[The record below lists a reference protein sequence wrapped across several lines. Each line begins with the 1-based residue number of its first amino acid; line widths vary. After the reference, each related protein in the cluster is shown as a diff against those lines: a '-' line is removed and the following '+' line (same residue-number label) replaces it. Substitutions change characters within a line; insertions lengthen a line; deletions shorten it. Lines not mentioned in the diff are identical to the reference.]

1 MEFIIDGAHHGKTV
15 LSYVKY
21 TLRISSR
28 MLTVLKQ
35 TEDGITVNGEHV
47 TVRRILSEGDVLGIA
62 IDDTAE
68 RASHNV
74 PPSDIPLDV
83 LYEDAH
89 VIAMNKPPH
98 MPTHPSHNHHDDT
111 LANALA
117 HRYAKAGVPFVFR
130 PMGRL
135 DRNTSGIVL
144 AAKDKVAS
152 GTLTAAIKAGEV
164 HKTYLAIVTGEL
176 PVDGQVHTI
185 ECGIRRMADS
195 VIMRTTCPDST
206 DPSEA
211 SVTDYEVL
219 DAQGGLSLV
228 RVKPR
233 TGRTHQ
239 IRVHFAYIGHP
250 LLGDE
255 VYSPSKCRFEERHPR
270 LFDGQALHATRLT
283 LTHPET
289 GERMSFDAPLPEN
302 FQKALELLRAEYNQ

>member
-117 HRYAKAGVPFVFR
+117 HRYAEAGVPFVFR

-195 VIMRTTCPDST
+195 VVMRTTCPDST

-250 LLGDE
+250 LLGDDL
-255 VYSPSKCRFEERHPR
+255 YGTPDERIDRH
-270 LFDGQALHATRLT
+270 ALHALS
-283 LTHPET
+283 LE
-289 GERMSFDAPLPEN
+289 FPLP
-302 FQKALELLRAEYNQ
+302 FAEARKCVEAPVAPDMLSLIQHYFPRYS

>member
-1 MEFIIDGAHHGKTV
+1 MEFVIDQAHHGKTV
-15 LSYVKY
+15 LSYIRH
-21 TLRISSR
+21 TLQISSR

-35 TEDGITVNGEHV
+35 TENGITVDGEHV
-47 TVRRILSEGDVLGIA
+47 TVRRVLCQGNVLRLA

-68 RASHNV
+68 HASHNI
-74 PPSDIPLDV
+74 PPADIPLEIV
-83 LYEDAH
+83 YEDAH

-117 HRYAKAGVPFVFR
+117 YRYAQEGVPFVFR

-152 GTLTAAIKAGEV
+152 GMLTSAIKAGEV
-164 HKTYLAIVTGEL
+164 QKTYLAIVTGEL
-176 PVDGQVHTI
+176 PADGKTHTI

-195 VIMRTTCPDST
+195 VIMRTTCEDST

-211 SVTDYEVL
+211 SITDYEVL
-219 DAQGGLSLV
+219 AAAEGLSLV

-255 VYSPSKCRFEERHPR
+255 LYGTPDARIDRH
-270 LFDGQALHATRLT
+270 ALHALS
-283 LTHPET
+283 LEFPVPFAQ
-289 GERMSFDAPLPEN
+289 ERICVSAPLWEDMLDLIHQYFP
-302 FQKALELLRAEYNQ
+302 RYS

>member
-1 MEFIIDGAHHGKTV
+1 MEFIIDQAHHGKTV

-35 TEDGITVNGEHV
+35 TEDGITVNGDHV
-47 TVRRILSEGDVLGIA
+47 TVRRILSEGDVLGLA

-135 DRNTSGIVL
+135 DRNTSGVVL

-176 PVDGQVHTI
+176 PVDGVTHTI

-195 VIMRTTCPDST
+195 VIMRTTCPEST

-250 LLGDE
+250 LLGEDL
-255 VYSPSKCRFEERHPR
+255 YGTPDNRIDRH
-270 LFDGQALHATRLT
+270 ALHALSLEFPVPFT
-283 LTHPET
+283 
-289 GERMSFDAPLPEN
+289 DASKCIAAPVAPDMLSLIQHYFP
-302 FQKALELLRAEYNQ
+302 RYS

>member
-1 MEFIIDGAHHGKTV
+1 MDFIIDKAHHGKTV
-15 LSYVKY
+15 LSYVRH

-35 TEDGITVNGEHV
+35 TENGITVGGEHV
-47 TVRRILSEGDVLGIA
+47 TVRRVLAEGDVLGLA

-74 PPSDIPLDV
+74 PPSNIPLDV

-89 VIAMNKPPH
+89 VIALNKPPF

-117 HRYAKAGVPFVFR
+117 YRYAQSGTPFVFR

-135 DRNTSGIVL
+135 DRNTSGVVL

-152 GTLTAAIKAGEV
+152 GALTAAIKAGKV
-164 HKTYLAIVTGEL
+164 QKTYLAIVTGEL
-176 PVDGQVHTI
+176 PVDGKTHTI

-195 VIMRTTCPDST
+195 VIMRITCPDST

-211 SVTDYEVL
+211 SITDFEVL

-239 IRVHFAYIGHP
+239 IRVHFAHIGHP
-250 LLGDE
+250 LLGDDL
-255 VYSPSKCRFEERHPR
+255 YGTPDERIGRH
-270 LFDGQALHATRLT
+270 ALHALS
-283 LTHPET
+283 LE
-289 GERMSFDAPLPEN
+289 FPLPFAEERICIN
-302 FQKALELLRAEYNQ
+302 APVAQDMLALIHQYFPRYS

>member
-1 MEFIIDGAHHGKTV
+1 MEFIIDQEHHGRTV
-15 LSYVKY
+15 LSYVRH

-35 TEDGITVNGEHV
+35 TENGITVNGEHV
-47 TVRRILSEGDVLGIA
+47 TVRRVLAQGDTLSLA

-74 PPSDIPLDV
+74 PPSNIPLDV

-89 VIAMNKPPH
+89 VIAINKPPF

-117 HRYAKAGVPFVFR
+117 YSYAQDGVPFVFR

-135 DRNTSGIVL
+135 DRNTSGVVL

-152 GTLTAAIKAGEV
+152 GMLTTAIKAGEV
-164 HKTYLAIVTGEL
+164 QKTYLAIVTGEL
-176 PVDGQVHTI
+176 PVDGEIHTI

-195 VIMRTTCPDST
+195 VIMRITCPEST

-219 DAQGGLSLV
+219 DACNGLSLV

-239 IRVHFAYIGHP
+239 IRVHFAHIGHP
-250 LLGDE
+250 LLGDDL
-255 VYSPSKCRFEERHPR
+255 YGTPDARIDRH
-270 LFDGQALHATRLT
+270 ALHALS
-283 LTHPET
+283 LE
-289 GERMSFDAPLPEN
+289 FPLPFSE
-302 FQKALELLRAEYNQ
+302 QRICVSAPVAQDMLALIHQYFPRYS

>member
-1 MEFIIDGAHHGKTV
+1 MEFIIDQEHHGKTV
-15 LSYVKY
+15 RSYIQHTLS
-21 TLRISSR
+21 ISSR

-35 TEDGITVNGEHV
+35 TENGITVNGQHV
-47 TVRRILSEGDVLGIA
+47 TVRCVLSKGDVLHLA
-62 IDDTAE
+62 IDDTPE
-68 RASHNV
+68 RASHNIA
-74 PPSDIPLDV
+74 PSDIKLDV

-89 VIAMNKPPH
+89 IIVMNKPPH

-117 HRYAKAGVPFVFR
+117 FRYAKQGVPFVFR

-152 GTLTAAIKAGEV
+152 GRLTASIKAGDV
-164 HKTYLAIVTGEL
+164 HKTYLAIAVGEL
-176 PVDGQVHTI
+176 PVDGLTHTI
-185 ECGIRRMADS
+185 DCGIRRQQES

-206 DPSEA
+206 DPSEV
-211 SVTDYEVL
+211 SITDYEVL
-219 DAQGGLSLV
+219 DAKDGLSLV
-228 RVKPR
+228 RVRPR

-255 VYSPSKCRFEERHPR
+255 LYGTPDARIDRH
-270 LFDGQALHATRLT
+270 ALHALSLEFPLPFSDRRIMQT
-283 LTHPET
+283 
-289 GERMSFDAPLPEN
+289 APLPN
-302 FQKALELLRAEYNQ
+302 DMQGLISHYFPRYS

>member
-1 MEFIIDGAHHGKTV
+1 MEFIIDREHHGKTV
-15 LSYVKY
+15 LSYVRH
-21 TLRISSR
+21 TLQISSR

-35 TEDGITVNGEHV
+35 TENGITVNGAHV
-47 TVRRILSEGDVLGIA
+47 TVRRVLCAGDVLCLA
-62 IDDTAE
+62 IDDTAA
-68 RASHNV
+68 RASHNI
-74 PPSDIPLDV
+74 PPADLPLEV

-98 MPTHPSHNHHDDT
+98 MPTHPSHNHHEDT

-117 HRYAKAGVPFVFR
+117 YRYAQAGVPFVFR

-135 DRNTSGIVL
+135 DRNTSGVVL

-152 GTLTAAIKAGEV
+152 GMLTAAIKAGEV
-164 HKTYLAIVTGEL
+164 QKTYLAIVTGEL
-176 PVDGQVHTI
+176 PVDQETHTV

-195 VIMRTTCPDST
+195 VIMRTTCEDST

-211 SVTDYEVL
+211 SITDYEVL
-219 DAQGGLSLV
+219 DARDGLSLV

-239 IRVHFAYIGHP
+239 IRVHFSYIGHP

-255 VYSPSKCRFEERHPR
+255 LYGTPDARIDRH
-270 LFDGQALHATRLT
+270 ALHALC
-283 LTHPET
+283 LE
-289 GERMSFDAPLPEN
+289 FPLPFTE
-302 FQKALELLRAEYNQ
+302 QRVCVKAPVAQDMLALIHQYFPRYS

>member
-1 MEFIIDGAHHGKTV
+1 MEFIIDAAHHGKTV
-15 LSYVKY
+15 RSYIQHTLS
-21 TLRISSR
+21 ISSR

-35 TEDGITVNGEHV
+35 TENGITVNGSHV
-47 TVRRILSEGDVLGIA
+47 TVRRVLCEGDVLGLA
-62 IDDTAE
+62 IDDTPE
-68 RASHNV
+68 RASHNI
-74 PPSDIPLDV
+74 PPANIPLDV

-89 VIAMNKPPH
+89 IIVMNKPPH

-117 HRYAKAGVPFVFR
+117 FRYAQDGVPFVFR

-152 GTLTAAIKAGEV
+152 GMLTSAIKAGEV
-164 HKTYLAIVTGEL
+164 QKTYLAIVTGEL
-176 PVDGQVHTI
+176 PVDGLVHTI
-185 ECGIRRMADS
+185 DCGIRRQAES

-219 DAQGGLSLV
+219 DTQGGLSLV
-228 RVKPR
+228 RVRPR

-239 IRVHFAYIGHP
+239 IRVHFAYIGHA
-250 LLGDE
+250 LLGDDL
-255 VYSPSKCRFEERHPR
+255 YGTTDERIDRH
-270 LFDGQALHATRLT
+270 ALHALS
-283 LTHPET
+283 LE
-289 GERMSFDAPLPEN
+289 FPLP
-302 FQKALELLRAEYNQ
+302 FTDCRVCHVAPVAKDMQQLIQQYFPRYS

>member
-1 MEFIIDGAHHGKTV
+1 MEFRIDQAHHGKTV
-15 LSYVKY
+15 LSYVRY

-35 TEDGITVNGEHV
+35 TENGITVNGEHV
-47 TVRRILSEGDVLGIA
+47 TVRRILSEGDVLGLA

-117 HRYAKAGVPFVFR
+117 YRYAKDGVPFVFR

-135 DRNTSGIVL
+135 DRNTSGVVL

-152 GTLTAAIKAGEV
+152 GSLTAAIKAGEV
-164 HKTYLAIVTGEL
+164 QKTYLAIVTGEL
-176 PVDGQVHTI
+176 PVDGQIHTI

-195 VIMRTTCPDST
+195 VIMRTTCEDST

-219 DAQGGLSLV
+219 DAGDGLSLV

-250 LLGDE
+250 LLGDDL
-255 VYSPSKCRFEERHPR
+255 YGTPDDRIDRH
-270 LFDGQALHATRLT
+270 ALHAL
-283 LTHPET
+283 LLE
-289 GERMSFDAPLPEN
+289 FPLPFADARKCIEAPVA
-302 FQKALELLRAEYNQ
+302 QDMLALIHQYFPRYS

>member
-1 MEFIIDGAHHGKTV
+1 MDFIIDKAHHGKTV
-15 LSYVKY
+15 LSYVRH
-21 TLRISSR
+21 TLSISSR

-35 TEDGITVNGEHV
+35 TDNGITVNGEHV
-47 TVRRILSEGDVLGIA
+47 TVRRVLAEGDVLRLA

-74 PPSDIPLDV
+74 PPTDIPIDV
-83 LYEDAH
+83 LYEDGH

-117 HRYAKAGVPFVFR
+117 FRYAQSGVPFVFR

-135 DRNTSGIVL
+135 DRNTSGVVL

-152 GTLTAAIKAGEV
+152 GQLTAAIKAGEV
-164 HKTYLAIVTGEL
+164 QKTYLAIVTGEL
-176 PVDGQVHTI
+176 PVDGKTHTI
-185 ECGIRRMADS
+185 DCGIRRMADS
-195 VIMRTTCPDST
+195 VIMRITCPDST

-211 SVTDYEVL
+211 SITDYEVL
-219 DAQGGLSLV
+219 DAHDGLSLV

-250 LLGDE
+250 LLGDDL
-255 VYSPSKCRFEERHPR
+255 YGTPDDRIDRH
-270 LFDGQALHATRLT
+270 ALHALS
-283 LTHPET
+283 LE
-289 GERMSFDAPLPEN
+289 FPLPFKE
-302 FQKALELLRAEYNQ
+302 QRLCVQAPVATDMQLLIQRYFPRYS

>member
-21 TLRISSR
+21 TLHISSR

-47 TVRRILSEGDVLGIA
+47 TVRRILSEGDVLGLA

-135 DRNTSGIVL
+135 DRNTSGVVL

-195 VIMRTTCPDST
+195 VIMRTTCPEST

-211 SVTDYEVL
+211 SITDYEVL

-250 LLGDE
+250 LLGDDL
-255 VYSPSKCRFEERHPR
+255 YGTPDERIDRH
-270 LFDGQALHATRLT
+270 ALHALS
-283 LTHPET
+283 LE
-289 GERMSFDAPLPEN
+289 FPLP
-302 FQKALELLRAEYNQ
+302 FAEARKCVEAPVPPDMLSLIQHYFPRYS

>member
-1 MEFIIDGAHHGKTV
+1 MEFTIDQAHHGKTV

-47 TVRRILSEGDVLGIA
+47 TVRHILSEGDVLRLA

-117 HRYAKAGVPFVFR
+117 HRYAEAGVPFVFR

-164 HKTYLAIVTGEL
+164 HKTYLAIATGEL

-195 VIMRTTCPDST
+195 VIMRTTCPEST

-211 SVTDYEVL
+211 SITDYEVL
-219 DAQGGLSLV
+219 DAHDGLSLV

-250 LLGDE
+250 LLGDDL
-255 VYSPSKCRFEERHPR
+255 YGTPDARIDRH
-270 LFDGQALHATRLT
+270 ALHALS
-283 LTHPET
+283 LE
-289 GERMSFDAPLPEN
+289 FPLPFADTRKCIEAPVAQDMQVLIQQY
-302 FQKALELLRAEYNQ
+302 FPRYS

>member
-1 MEFIIDGAHHGKTV
+1 MEFIIDKEHHGRTV
-15 LSYVKY
+15 LSYVRY

-35 TEDGITVNGEHV
+35 TDDGITVNGTHV
-47 TVRRILSEGDVLGIA
+47 TVRCVLKEGDCLCLA

-74 PPSDIPLDV
+74 PPADIPIEV

-117 HRYAKAGVPFVFR
+117 YRYAKKGVPFVFR

-135 DRNTSGIVL
+135 DRNTSGVVL

-152 GTLTAAIKAGEV
+152 GMLTAAIKSGEV
-164 HKTYLAIVTGEL
+164 QKTYLAIITGEL
-176 PVDGQVHTI
+176 PVDGKIHTI

-211 SVTDYEVL
+211 SITDYEVL
-219 DAQGGLSLV
+219 DARDGISLV

-250 LLGDE
+250 LLGDDL
-255 VYSPSKCRFEERHPR
+255 YGAPDARIDRH
-270 LFDGQALHATRLT
+270 ALHALS
-283 LTHPET
+283 LD
-289 GERMSFDAPLPEN
+289 FPLPFAE
-302 FQKALELLRAEYNQ
+302 QRICVSAPVAADMLALIHQYFPRYS

>member
-1 MEFIIDGAHHGKTV
+1 MDFLIDAAHHGKTV
-15 LSYVKY
+15 RSYIQHTLS
-21 TLRISSR
+21 ISSR

-35 TEDGITVNGEHV
+35 TEMGIAVNGEHV
-47 TVRRILSEGDVLGIA
+47 TVRRVLCQGDVLSLA
-62 IDDTAE
+62 IDDTPE

-83 LYEDAH
+83 IYEDAH
-89 VIAMNKPPH
+89 IIVMNKPPH

-117 HRYAKAGVPFVFR
+117 FRYAKEGIPFVFR

-152 GTLTAAIKAGEV
+152 GQLTSAIKAGEV
-164 HKTYLAIVTGEL
+164 HKTYLAIATGEM
-176 PVDGQVHTI
+176 PVDGMTHTVD
-185 ECGIRRMADS
+185 CGIRRQADS
-195 VIMRTTCPDST
+195 VIMRTTCPEST
-206 DPSEA
+206 DPSEV

-219 DAQGGLSLV
+219 DARDGLSLV
-228 RVKPR
+228 RVRPR

-255 VYSPSKCRFEERHPR
+255 LYGTQDARIDRH
-270 LFDGQALHATRLT
+270 ALHALS
-283 LTHPET
+283 LEFPLPFSEV
-289 GERMSFDAPLPEN
+289 RMEQTAPLPADMRGLISQY
-302 FQKALELLRAEYNQ
+302 FPRYS

>member
-1 MEFIIDGAHHGKTV
+1 MEFIIDAAHHGKTV
-15 LSYVKY
+15 RSYIQHTLS
-21 TLRISSR
+21 ISSR

-35 TEDGITVNGEHV
+35 TENGITVNGKHV
-47 TVRRILSEGDVLGIA
+47 TVRYLLCKGDVLSLA
-62 IDDTAE
+62 IEDTPA
-68 RASHNV
+68 RASHNI
-74 PPSDIPLDV
+74 PPADIPLDV
-83 LYEDAH
+83 LYEDDH
-89 VIAMNKPPH
+89 IIVLNKPPH

-117 HRYAKAGVPFVFR
+117 FRYAQLGVPFVFR

-152 GTLTAAIKAGEV
+152 GMLTDAIQSGRV
-164 HKTYLAIVTGEL
+164 QKTYLAIATGEL
-176 PVDGQVHTI
+176 PVDGKIHTI
-185 ECGIRRMADS
+185 DCGIRRQADS

-206 DPSEA
+206 DPAEA

-219 DAQGGLSLV
+219 DACDGLSLIRV
-228 RVKPR
+228 RPR

-255 VYSPSKCRFEERHPR
+255 LYGTPDSRMDRH
-270 LFDGQALHATRLT
+270 ALHALS
-283 LTHPET
+283 LE
-289 GERMSFDAPLPEN
+289 FPLP
-302 FQKALELLRAEYNQ
+302 FSDMRMHLLAPVAPDMQALIQHYFPRYS

>member
-1 MEFIIDGAHHGKTV
+1 MKFIIDGAHHGKTV

-47 TVRRILSEGDVLGIA
+47 TVRRILSEGDVLGLA

-135 DRNTSGIVL
+135 DRNTSGVVL

-195 VIMRTTCPDST
+195 VIMRTTCPEST

-250 LLGDE
+250 LLGDDL
-255 VYSPSKCRFEERHPR
+255 YGTPDERIDRH
-270 LFDGQALHATRLT
+270 ALHALS
-283 LTHPET
+283 LE
-289 GERMSFDAPLPEN
+289 FPLP
-302 FQKALELLRAEYNQ
+302 FAEARKCVEAPVAPDMLSLIQHYFPRYS

>member
-47 TVRRILSEGDVLGIA
+47 TVRRILSEGDVLGLA

-135 DRNTSGIVL
+135 DRNTSGVVL

-211 SVTDYEVL
+211 SITDYEVL

-250 LLGDE
+250 LLGDDL
-255 VYSPSKCRFEERHPR
+255 YGTPDERIDRH
-270 LFDGQALHATRLT
+270 ALHALS
-283 LTHPET
+283 LE
-289 GERMSFDAPLPEN
+289 FPLP
-302 FQKALELLRAEYNQ
+302 FAEARKCVEAPVAPDMLSLIQHYFPRYS

>member
-1 MEFIIDGAHHGKTV
+1 MDFIIEKEYHGRTV
-15 LSYVKY
+15 LSYIRH
-21 TLRISSR
+21 TLHISSR

-35 TEDGITVNGEHV
+35 TENGITVNGEHV
-47 TVRRILSEGDVLGIA
+47 TVRRVLCEGEVLRLA

-68 RASHNV
+68 RASHNI
-74 PPSDIPLDV
+74 PPTDLPIEV
-83 LYEDAH
+83 LYEDDH

-117 HRYAKAGVPFVFR
+117 YRYAQADIPFVFR

-135 DRNTSGIVL
+135 DRNTSGVVL

-152 GTLTAAIKAGEV
+152 GMLTSAIKAGEV

-176 PVDGQVHTI
+176 PVDGEIHTI

-195 VIMRTTCPDST
+195 VIMRTTCEEST

-219 DAQGGLSLV
+219 DAGNGLSLV

-239 IRVHFAYIGHP
+239 IRVHFSYIGHP

-255 VYSPSKCRFEERHPR
+255 LYGTPDARIDRH
-270 LFDGQALHATRLT
+270 ALHALS
-283 LTHPET
+283 LA
-289 GERMSFDAPLPEN
+289 FPLPFSE
-302 FQKALELLRAEYNQ
+302 KRICISAPMAEDMLALIHQYFPRYS

>member
-1 MEFIIDGAHHGKTV
+1 MKFIIDQAHHGKTV

-47 TVRRILSEGDVLGIA
+47 TVRRILSEGDVLGLA

-135 DRNTSGIVL
+135 DRNTSGVVL

-195 VIMRTTCPDST
+195 VIMRTTCPEST

-250 LLGDE
+250 LLGDDL
-255 VYSPSKCRFEERHPR
+255 YGTPDERIDRH
-270 LFDGQALHATRLT
+270 ALHALS
-283 LTHPET
+283 LE
-289 GERMSFDAPLPEN
+289 FPLP
-302 FQKALELLRAEYNQ
+302 FAEARKCVEAPVAPDMLSLIQHYFPRYS

>member
-1 MEFIIDGAHHGKTV
+1 MDFIIDKAHDQKTV
-15 LSYVKY
+15 LSYIRH
-21 TLRISSR
+21 TLSISSR

-35 TEDGITVNGEHV
+35 TENGITVNGEHV
-47 TVRRILSEGDVLGIA
+47 TVRRVLKEGDLLCLA

-74 PPSDIPLDV
+74 PPSNIPLDV

-89 VIAMNKPPH
+89 VIALNKPPH

-117 HRYAKAGVPFVFR
+117 YRYAQSGTPFVFR

-135 DRNTSGIVL
+135 DRNTSGVVL

-164 HKTYLAIVTGEL
+164 QKTYLAIVTGEL
-176 PVDGQVHTI
+176 PVDGQIHTI
-185 ECGIRRMADS
+185 DCGIRRMTDS
-195 VIMRTTCPDST
+195 VIMRITCPDST

-211 SVTDYEVL
+211 SVTDYEAL
-219 DAQGGLSLV
+219 AAHDGLSLV

-239 IRVHFAYIGHP
+239 IRVHFAHIGHP
-250 LLGDE
+250 LLGDDL
-255 VYSPSKCRFEERHPR
+255 YGSLDERIDRH
-270 LFDGQALHATRLT
+270 ALHAFSLEFPLPFATQRLCV
-283 LTHPET
+283 E
-289 GERMSFDAPLPEN
+289 APLP
-302 FQKALELLRAEYNQ
+302 QDMRALIQLYFPRFLFL

>member
-1 MEFIIDGAHHGKTV
+1 MEFRIDQAHHGKTV
-15 LSYVKY
+15 LSYVRY

-35 TEDGITVNGEHV
+35 TENGITVNGEHV
-47 TVRRILSEGDVLGIA
+47 TVRRILSEGDVLGLA

-117 HRYAKAGVPFVFR
+117 YRYAKDGVPFVFR

-135 DRNTSGIVL
+135 DRNTSGVVL

-152 GTLTAAIKAGEV
+152 GSLTAAIKAGEV
-164 HKTYLAIVTGEL
+164 QKTYLAIVTGEL
-176 PVDGQVHTI
+176 PVDGQIHTI

-195 VIMRTTCPDST
+195 VIMRTTCEDST

-219 DAQGGLSLV
+219 DAGDGLSLV

-239 IRVHFAYIGHP
+239 IRVHFAYVGHP
-250 LLGDE
+250 LLGDDL
-255 VYSPSKCRFEERHPR
+255 YGTPDDRIDRH
-270 LFDGQALHATRLT
+270 ALHAL
-283 LTHPET
+283 LLE
-289 GERMSFDAPLPEN
+289 FPLPFADARKCIEAPVA
-302 FQKALELLRAEYNQ
+302 QDMLALIHQYFPRYS

>member
-1 MEFIIDGAHHGKTV
+1 MEFTIDQAHHGKTV

-47 TVRRILSEGDVLGIA
+47 TVRHILSEGDVLGLA

-117 HRYAKAGVPFVFR
+117 HRYAEAGVPFVFR

-164 HKTYLAIVTGEL
+164 HKTYLAIATGEL

-195 VIMRTTCPDST
+195 VIMRTTCPEST

-211 SVTDYEVL
+211 SITDYEVL
-219 DAQGGLSLV
+219 DAHDGLSLV

-250 LLGDE
+250 LLGDDL
-255 VYSPSKCRFEERHPR
+255 YGTPDARIDRH
-270 LFDGQALHATRLT
+270 ALHALS
-283 LTHPET
+283 LE
-289 GERMSFDAPLPEN
+289 FPLP
-302 FQKALELLRAEYNQ
+302 FADTRKCLEAPVAQDMQVLIQQYFPRYS